1 MLKLEFFDYIGINTT
16 YSSKALWD
24 YKKEVS
30 FAWWR
35 TAHNLNRICKLH
47 LVARKLLAVRPSNC
61 DVEKNFSTR
70 NLIHTKLRNRL
81 GDARVEKLVCVKQ
94 HLIIGTKS
102 KKQLE
107 IDFGLDS
114 TSDSDVTID
123 NREEVPDDENLYSES
138 NDVSDI
144 HHVEIVN

>member
-1 MLKLEFFDYIGINTT
+1 MKSQIILKMFSKTTKNTT
-16 YSSKALWD
+16 ALPAAAQAGTSRH
-24 YKKEVS
+24 KI
-30 FAWWR
+30 R
-35 TAHNLNRICKLH
+35 RQTLH
-47 LVARKLLAVRPSNC
+47 
-61 DVEKNFSTR
+61 
-70 NLIHTKLRNRL
+70 KLRNRL

-94 HLIIGTKS
+94 HLITGTKS